1 MKELSVK
8 DRLALALDV
17 PAAKAKPIIEELGGK
32 VGWIKTNSI
41 VIEAFAQLVHGG
53 ENLWEVVIQ
62 SKAKVFLDLKFHDIP
77 NTVVNFIKAVK
88 ALGGVGMFNLHASG
102 GPEMLKQAVEIIKNI
117 YKDDPDSRPLIIAVT
132 ILTSIDQSVYDA
144 VGYRGVVKEGALRL
158 AKLAK
163 EAGCDGVVS
172 SALEA
177 PAIKA
182 ECGKEFLSV
191 TPGMRF
197 LEEIDIDKRDQKRL
211 STPRPAIA
219 SGSDILVMGSSLLKG
234 GIAAVEKAYAEIE
247 AGLKDRQATGIAQ

>member
-1 MKELSVK
+1 MTELSVK

-53 ENLWEVVIQ
+53 ENLWKVILK
-62 SKAKVFLDLKFHDIP
+62 SKARVFFDLKFHDIP
-77 NTVVNFIKAVK
+77 NTVVNFIKALK
-88 ALGGVGMFNLHASG
+88 ELGGVGMFNLHASG
-102 GPEMLKQAVEIIKNI
+102 GPEMLKKAVEIINNI
-117 YKDDPDSRPLIIAVT
+117 YKDDPANRPLIIAVT
-132 ILTSIDQSVYDA
+132 VLTSIDQAAYDA
-144 VGYRGVVKEGALRL
+144 VGYNGTVKEGALRL

-163 EAGCDGVVS
+163 DAGCDGVVS

-177 PAIKA
+177 PVIKA
-182 ECGKEFLSV
+182 ECGSEFLSV

-197 LEEIDIDKRDQKRL
+197 LEEIEVDKRDQKRL

-234 GIAAVEKAYAEIE
+234 GIAAVEKAYVEIE
-247 AGLKDRQATGIAQ
+247 AGLEDRQAAGIA